1 MEHTHNHYNNI
12 SSKNDNNFLLALSA
26 TLHCLL
32 GCGLGEVAGMII
44 SVPLMLDNNSTMILS
59 IVLGIIGGFGL
70 GVIPLKKAGYKWLTA
85 FKQVL
90 IAEGLSIEVMKTFE
104 VIAQMNIP
112 GVMESGLGNMLFWYG
127 MILSLV
133 AGFIA
138 AFPVNYY
145 FVKIGIRHS
154 H

>member
-70 GVIPLKKAGYKWLTA
+70 GIFPKGRL
-85 FKQVL
+85 Q
-90 IAEGLSIEVMKTFE
+90 
-104 VIAQMNIP
+104 
-112 GVMESGLGNMLFWYG
+112 MESCILTGLNC
-127 MILSLV
+127 
-133 AGFIA
+133 
-138 AFPVNYY
+138 
-145 FVKIGIRHS
+145 
-154 H
+154 